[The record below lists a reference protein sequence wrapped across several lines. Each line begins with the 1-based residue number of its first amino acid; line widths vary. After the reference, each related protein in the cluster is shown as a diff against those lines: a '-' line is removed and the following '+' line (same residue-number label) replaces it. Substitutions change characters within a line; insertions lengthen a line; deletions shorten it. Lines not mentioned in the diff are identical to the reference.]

1 MAGIVDGVT
10 GANDDQPTVMQ
21 QAASVAL
28 YPARH
33 GWTRI
38 DFVALIIFIATI
50 SFFWTRILR
59 EIVDPADMEK

>member
-1 MAGIVDGVT
+1 MAGVVKGAT
-10 GANDDQPTVMQ
+10 GADENSPSVMQ

-33 GWTRI
+33 GWTHL
-38 DFVALIIFIATI
+38 DFVALIIFVATI

-59 EIVDPADMEK
+59 EIVDPAEME